1 MADLV
6 KRLRSPSAVGAAQ
19 AAHEAAAEIE
29 RLQAE
34 IGRLT
39 AALRV
44 ATDHIA
50 GDEVDGG

>member
-6 KRLRSPSAVGAAQ
+6 KRLRSPSAVATAQ

-29 RLQAE
+29 KLRAE
-34 IGRLT
+34 IVRLR

-50 GDEVDGG
+50 GEGVDGG